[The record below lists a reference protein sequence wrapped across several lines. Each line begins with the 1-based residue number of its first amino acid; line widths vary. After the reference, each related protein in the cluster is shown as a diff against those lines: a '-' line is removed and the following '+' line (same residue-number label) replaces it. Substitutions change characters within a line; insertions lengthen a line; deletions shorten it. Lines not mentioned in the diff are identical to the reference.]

1 MTDEQAK
8 ELMEIVSKEFWKG
21 AIEQLVLMKDQS
33 LKIVTNIKE
42 NIKEKGKLDGNAEYG
57 FVLAVDCFEEV
68 MNGYIE
74 ELKKG
79 VQNDR
84 KE

>member
-8 ELMEIVSKEFWKG
+8 ELAKRVSKEFWEG
-21 AIEQLVLMKDQS
+21 VIEQLVLMKDQS
-33 LKIVTNIKE
+33 LKIITNIKE
-42 NIKEKGKLDGNAEYG
+42 NVKEKGKLDGSAEYG
-57 FVLAVDCFEEV
+57 FDLAINCFEEV
-68 MNGYIE
+68 MSRYIE